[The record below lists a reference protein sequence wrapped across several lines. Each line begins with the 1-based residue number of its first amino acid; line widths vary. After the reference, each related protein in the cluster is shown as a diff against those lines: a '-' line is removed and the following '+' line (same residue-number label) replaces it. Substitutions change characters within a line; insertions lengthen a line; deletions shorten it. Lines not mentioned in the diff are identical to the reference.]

1 MSEPPYL
8 DLDSLLPSRPEEFCV
23 LLLSDLAGDLGLA
36 QPPSLSLG
44 LAQPPSLSRKNRVG
58 DLDLAR
64 ELDELVLCRR
74 SPSAICDTRNQTNN
88 NFRVLTIKDLW

>member
-23 LLLSDLAGDLGLA
+23 LLLSDLAGDH
-36 QPPSLSLG
+36 G